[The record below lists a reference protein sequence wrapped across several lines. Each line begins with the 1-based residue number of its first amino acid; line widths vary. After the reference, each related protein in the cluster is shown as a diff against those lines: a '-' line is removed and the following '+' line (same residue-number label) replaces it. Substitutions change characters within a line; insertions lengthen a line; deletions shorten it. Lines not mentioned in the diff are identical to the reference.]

1 MDYQDFSIIIMLLVF
16 ITYVSFIWRNYGVL
30 PSISESYYVLPK
42 SEKLLFTLFCWSF
55 AIPAMILGSSL
66 AGTPLMF
73 LAGIG
78 ICFVGAAAQFKQELI
93 KEVHTIGA
101 FCGILFS
108 QLSIAFDFK
117 MYYVNVIFVV
127 LGLLIL
133 LTKIKNRIWWLELV
147 AFSSICYVLG
157 KQLL

>member
-1 MDYQDFSIIIMLLVF
+1 MITLYFIMLTVF
-16 ITYVSFIWRNYGVL
+16 ITYVGFIWSKYGVL
-30 PSISESYYVLPK
+30 PSISDSYYELPK
-42 SEKLLFTLFCWSF
+42 KIDFLFILFCWGF
-55 AIPAMILGSSL
+55 AFPAVIIGVDL
-66 AGTPLMF
+66 TDNFLMF
-73 LAGIG
+73 LAGGG
-78 ICFVGAAAQFKQELI
+78 IIFVGAAAAFKQELTQT
-93 KEVHTIGA
+93 VHEIGA
-101 FCGILFS
+101 FGGVIFS

>member
-1 MDYQDFSIIIMLLVF
+1 MLTVF
-16 ITYVSFIWRNYGVL
+16 ITYVGFIWSKYGVL
-30 PSISESYYVLPK
+30 PSISDSYYELPK
-42 SEKLLFTLFCWSF
+42 QINFLFTLFCWGF
-55 AIPAMILGSSL
+55 AFPAVIIGLDL
-66 AGTPLMF
+66 TDNFLMF
-73 LAGIG
+73 LAGGG
-78 ICFVGAAAQFKQELI
+78 IMFVGAAAAFKQELTDT
-93 KEVHTIGA
+93 VHKIGA
-101 FCGILFS
+101 FGGVIFS

>member
-1 MDYQDFSIIIMLLVF
+1 MITLYFIMLTVF
-16 ITYVSFIWRNYGVL
+16 ITYVGFIWSKYGVL
-30 PSISESYYVLPK
+30 PSISDSYYELPK
-42 SEKLLFTLFCWSF
+42 KIDFLFILFCWGF
-55 AIPAMILGSSL
+55 AFPAVIIGVDL
-66 AGTPLMF
+66 TDNFLMF
-73 LAGIG
+73 LAGGG
-78 ICFVGAAAQFKQELI
+78 IIFVGAAAAFNQELTQT
-93 KEVHTIGA
+93 VHEIGA
-101 FCGILFS
+101 FGGVIFS